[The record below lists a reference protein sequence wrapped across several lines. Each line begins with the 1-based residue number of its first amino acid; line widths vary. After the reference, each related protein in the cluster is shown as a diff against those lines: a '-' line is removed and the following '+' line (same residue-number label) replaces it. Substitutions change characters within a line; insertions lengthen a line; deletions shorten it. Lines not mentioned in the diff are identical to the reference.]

1 MLNAL
6 ILQSACAGFLLY
18 WIIDDALHWGSSPT
32 TQKVMY
38 ILFIINMLGITYS
51 HIVLSRNKQ
60 ADIALNSA
68 DN

>member
-6 ILQSACAGFLLY
+6 ILQSACAGFLFHWVISDTLY
-18 WIIDDALHWGSSPT
+18 WGANPT

-38 ILFIINMLGITYS
+38 SLFIINMLGVAYS

-60 ADIALNSA
+60 VNIALNPI
-68 DN
+68 DD